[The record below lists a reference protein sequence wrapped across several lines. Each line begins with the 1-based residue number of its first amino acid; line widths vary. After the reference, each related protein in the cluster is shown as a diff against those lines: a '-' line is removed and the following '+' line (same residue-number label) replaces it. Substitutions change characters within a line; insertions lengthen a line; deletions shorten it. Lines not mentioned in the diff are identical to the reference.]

1 MNITE
6 LLPPKSKAHL
16 SDSDLAVEA
25 LVLPSSR
32 LADIETTLRQFE
44 STEVS
49 QTWKF
54 CKLVICLSFTS
65 SRSINWM
72 TLLHGRAKPSSSHM
86 NLATCQ
92 SISQIPELA
101 TLCCWRHDLS
111 YHKWVTFSTL
121 LPILNIYGRVDGH
134 LSVAFE
140 LLYFLLLLVVSNPIL
155 VPHRELT

>member
-49 QTWKF
+49 QT
-54 CKLVICLSFTS
+54 
-65 SRSINWM
+65 
-72 TLLHGRAKPSSSHM
+72 
-86 NLATCQ
+86 
-92 SISQIPELA
+92 
-101 TLCCWRHDLS
+101 
-111 YHKWVTFSTL
+111 
-121 LPILNIYGRVDGH
+121 
-134 LSVAFE
+134 
-140 LLYFLLLLVVSNPIL
+140 
-155 VPHRELT
+155 